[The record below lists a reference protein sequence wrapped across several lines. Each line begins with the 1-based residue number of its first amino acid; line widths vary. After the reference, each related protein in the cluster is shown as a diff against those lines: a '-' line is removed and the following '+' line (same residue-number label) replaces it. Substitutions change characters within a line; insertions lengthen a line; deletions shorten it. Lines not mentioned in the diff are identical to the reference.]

1 MHTLNRSRGYH
12 GRQILGTLPGG
23 PFESD
28 ACPEPKAQADPLTRE
43 HSPMAEP
50 EKRSSN
56 LLFSSI

>member
-1 MHTLNRSRGYH
+1 MGARFSGRCQVGLSR
-12 GRQILGTLPGG
+12 
-23 PFESD
+23 D